1 MTESR
6 FCGGISLVGSAVDM
20 GDVASVRSFNRFYTD
35 RIGVLRSG
43 LLDTPYSLTEARVIF
58 ELAQQPS
65 LEVVELRRR
74 LDIDAGY
81 MSRILQRFSGDG
93 IVTRERSAEDGRRQ
107 VVRLT
112 ARGRRA
118 FSTLDRR
125 SARQIARLLEPL
137 GEGDRLRLVGSM
149 NAIRE
154 ILGGREPNGVSLRA
168 PGPGDHGWI
177 VSRHGALYATE
188 YGWDESF
195 EALVGRIV
203 ADFVDQR
210 DPRRE
215 RAWIAEMDGERAG
228 CVLCVAR
235 DPETAQLRLL
245 LVEPWARGHG
255 IGSRLVDACLR
266 FARRAGFR
274 RIVLWTNDVLADARR
289 IYERA
294 GFELLDEQAHHSF
307 GHDLV
312 GQHWARDL

>member
-1 MTESR
+1 M
-6 FCGGISLVGSAVDM
+6 GSAVDI
-20 GDVASVRSFNRFYTD
+20 GDVAAVRSFNRFYTA

-43 LLDTPYSLTEARVIF
+43 LLDTRHSLTEARVIF

-81 MSRILQRFSGDG
+81 LSRILRRFETEGL
-93 IVTRERSAEDGRRQ
+93 VTRERSSEDGRRQ
-107 VVRLT
+107 VIRLT
-112 ARGRRA
+112 AGGRRA

-125 SARQIARLLEPL
+125 SAAQTARLLEPL
-137 GEGDRLRLVGSM
+137 REGDRRRLVGSM
-149 NAIRE
+149 DAIRR
-154 ILGGREPNGVSLRA
+154 ILDGREPSGEVRLRA

-177 VSRHGALYATE
+177 VSRHGAIYAAE

-203 ADFVDQR
+203 ADFVERR

-215 RAWIAEMDGERAG
+215 RAWVAEMGGERAG
-228 CVLCVAR
+228 CVLCVAK
-235 DPETAQLRLL
+235 DPQTAQLRLL

-255 IGSRLVDACLR
+255 VGSRLVDACLK
-266 FARRAGFR
+266 FARRAGYR
-274 RIVLWTNDVLADARR
+274 RIVLWTNDVLVDARR
-289 IYERA
+289 IYERV
-294 GFELLDEQAHHSF
+294 GFELLEEHEHHSF

-312 GQHWARDL
+312 GQHWGRDL